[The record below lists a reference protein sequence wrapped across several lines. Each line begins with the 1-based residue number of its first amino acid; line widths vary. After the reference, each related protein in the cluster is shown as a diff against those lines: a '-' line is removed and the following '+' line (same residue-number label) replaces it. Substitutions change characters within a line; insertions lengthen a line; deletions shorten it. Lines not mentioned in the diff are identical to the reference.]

1 MPKDQLKEGGHSVE
15 QIETI
20 QVTHLAGLTEV
31 ILALPAF
38 EALRS
43 HFPRSRITVL
53 TSPAG
58 QVLLG
63 MVPGIDEAIAL
74 GRLRRGEI
82 LSPLRGFRTLRAL
95 DQLRRR
101 SEAGLGPDLTIDFTG
116 GLTGLALRRLLG
128 AGGRDPKL
136 PLLPPA
142 AGENLH
148 RAHYYLRRLEGLGVR
163 PVVAQPQLT
172 TLPAADQRIE
182 LLLRKRR
189 LESGRLLIGLH
200 PGPGIGREE
209 SGWPLER
216 FASLGRRLIDQFDA
230 RLLVLAGRAEMR
242 VARQLAAA
250 LPDRESLL
258 IDPLPL
264 PDYLSLT
271 ARLSLL
277 VGNLGAPTHLAA
289 AVGTP
294 VVGVSLSRGAT
305 PWEPGGD
312 RSVIIR
318 APHYDLPELRDEEA
332 CFSAASRLL
341 TTNRSQF
348 F

>member
-1 MPKDQLKEGGHSVE
+1 M
-15 QIETI
+15 
-20 QVTHLAGLTEV
+20 
-31 ILALPAF
+31 
-38 EALRS
+38 
-43 HFPRSRITVL
+43 
-53 TSPAG
+53 
-58 QVLLG
+58 
-63 MVPGIDEAIAL
+63 
-74 GRLRRGEI
+74 
-82 LSPLRGFRTLRAL
+82 
-95 DQLRRR
+95 
-101 SEAGLGPDLTIDFTG
+101 
-116 GLTGLALRRLLG
+116 
-128 AGGRDPKL
+128 
-136 PLLPPA
+136 
-142 AGENLH
+142 
-148 RAHYYLRRLEGLGVR
+148 R

-242 VARQLAAA
+242 VARQLASA
-250 LPDRESLL
+250 LPDRESML

-341 TTNRSQF
+341 TTNRSRF